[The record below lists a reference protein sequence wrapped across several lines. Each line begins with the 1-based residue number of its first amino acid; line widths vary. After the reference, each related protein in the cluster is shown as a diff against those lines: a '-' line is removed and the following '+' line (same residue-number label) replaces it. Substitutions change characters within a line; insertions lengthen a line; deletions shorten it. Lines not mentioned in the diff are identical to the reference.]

1 MKHSE
6 KERVRERFI
15 VKGGSEVDLSRGYK
29 SGLDQAA
36 ITKETAKEHLDAD
49 VKRIAHYQDILYAQD
64 SYALLIIFQAMD
76 AAGKDSTIKHVM
88 SGINPQGCQ
97 VFAFKAPSSEE
108 LDHDYLW
115 RCTKALPE
123 RGRIGIFNRSYYEE
137 VLVSRVHPEI
147 LDKQQLPP
155 KLRGKGIWKR
165 RFEQINNYE
174 KHLVENGTV
183 ILKFFL
189 NVSKKEQKKRFLA
202 RLNDPEK
209 NWKFAS
215 SDAVDRELW
224 DKYMHAYQDCLS
236 NTSTSWAP
244 WHVIPADSKPFCR
257 LSVGY
262 IIAET
267 LKSLDLRYPVVS
279 EEQKKALDR
288 ARKLL
293 EGEILVTDTI
303 AEVEAEELSVVEAQ
317 PIEDIQSAAT
327 PDLTVDTTTD
337 VDAEVVPDE
346 VLATAPQALGEPA
359 KTKGKKDK
367 SKSKG
372 KAKKDKKIR
381 Q

>member
-6 KERVRERFI
+6 KEKVRERFI
-15 VKGGSEVDLSRGYK
+15 VKGGSTIDLSRDFK
-29 SGLDQAA
+29 SGLDAAA
-36 ITKETAKEHLDAD
+36 ISKETAKEHLDAD
-49 VKRIAHYQDILYAQD
+49 IKRIAHYQDILYAQD
-64 SYALLIIFQAMD
+64 NYALLIIFQAMD

-97 VFAFKAPSSEE
+97 VFAFKAPSAEE

-115 RCTKALPE
+115 RCNKALPE

-147 LDKQQLPP
+147 LDKQQLPS
-155 KLRGKGIWKR
+155 KLRGKGLWKK

-174 KHLVENGTV
+174 KYLVENGTV

-209 NWKFAS
+209 NWKFAD

-224 DKYMHAYQDCLS
+224 DKYMHAYEDCLS

-257 LSVGY
+257 LAVGY

-267 LKSLDLRYPVVS
+267 LKNLDLHYPVVS
-279 EEQKKALDR
+279 EEKKKALEK

-293 EGEILVTDTI
+293 EGEILVSDTI
-303 AEVEAEELSVVEAQ
+303 AEVEAEDLSVVEAQ
-317 PIEDIQSAAT
+317 
-327 PDLTVDTTTD
+327 LTEEAPTAVALDTTQD
-337 VDAEVVPDE
+337 VEVEVVPDIE
-346 VLATAPQALGEPA
+346 LAAVPEALAESLPQSGKA
-359 KTKGKKDK
+359 KGKKDK
-367 SKSKG
+367 SKSKN
-372 KAKKDKKIR
+372 KAKKDKKTK

>member
-1 MKHSE
+1 VKHSE
-6 KERVRERFI
+6 KEKVRERFI
-15 VKGGSEVDLSRGYK
+15 VKGGSDVDLSRGFK

-49 VKRIAHYQDILYAQD
+49 IKRIAHYQDILYAQD
-64 SYALLIIFQAMD
+64 NYALLIIFQAMD

-215 SDAVDRELW
+215 SDAVDRELT
-224 DKYMHAYQDCLS
+224 DPARAGQVNL
-236 NTSTSWAP
+236 AP
-244 WHVIPADSKPFCR
+244 SVQVGEVHLRAAGAIQRFHIRRQLDQVARYKARRQATVAQQLHHQPAR
-257 LSVGY
+257 
-262 IIAET
+262 
-267 LKSLDLRYPVVS
+267 
-279 EEQKKALDR
+279 
-288 ARKLL
+288 
-293 EGEILVTDTI
+293 VT
-303 AEVEAEELSVVEAQ
+303 A
-317 PIEDIQSAAT
+317 
-327 PDLTVDTTTD
+327 
-337 VDAEVVPDE
+337 
-346 VLATAPQALGEPA
+346 
-359 KTKGKKDK
+359 
-367 SKSKG
+367 
-372 KAKKDKKIR
+372 
-381 Q
+381 

>member
-6 KERVRERFI
+6 KEKVRERFI
-15 VKGGSEVDLSRGYK
+15 VKGGSDVDLSRGFK

-49 VKRIAHYQDILYAQD
+49 IKRIAHYQDILYAQD
-64 SYALLIIFQAMD
+64 NYALLIIFQAMD

-267 LKSLDLRYPVVS
+267 LKSLDLHYPVVS

-317 PIEDIQSAAT
+317 PIEDVQSAAT

-346 VLATAPQALGEPA
+346 VLASAPQALGEPA

-367 SKSKG
+367 SKSKN
-372 KAKKDKKIR
+372 KVKKEKKIK

>member
-1 MKHSE
+1 VKHSE

>member
-6 KERVRERFI
+6 KEKVRERFI
-15 VKGGSEVDLSRGYK
+15 VKGGSDVDLSRGFK

-49 VKRIAHYQDILYAQD
+49 IKRIAHYQDILYAQD
-64 SYALLIIFQAMD
+64 NYALLIIFQAMD

-267 LKSLDLRYPVVS
+267 LKSLDLHYPVVS

-317 PIEDIQSAAT
+317 PIEDVQSAAT

-367 SKSKG
+367 SKSKN
-372 KAKKDKKIR
+372 KVKKEKKIK